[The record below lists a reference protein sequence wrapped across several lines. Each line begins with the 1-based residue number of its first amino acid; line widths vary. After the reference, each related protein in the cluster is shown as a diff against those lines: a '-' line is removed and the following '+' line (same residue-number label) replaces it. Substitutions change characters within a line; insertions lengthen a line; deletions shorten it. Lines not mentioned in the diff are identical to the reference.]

1 MKKFEV
7 EEIWSW
13 KNMKL
18 TKFEVEEKVDIWSW
32 NLNLKFEIEDRSL
45 ILKLKLY
52 VFEIWG
58 LNLKIS
64 SEK

>member
-18 TKFEVEEKVDIWSW
+18 TKFEVKEKVEIWSW

-45 ILKLKLY
+45 ILKLKLH
-52 VFEIWG
+52 VFEIWS
-58 LNLKIS
+58 LNLKNLS
-64 SEK
+64 